1 MFDLIKGL
9 RTTAKYLFQRPVTIS
24 YPEVKRPVRERFRG
38 KHELKR
44 YEDGKERCIGCSLCA
59 AACPADAIYV
69 EPAENNPN
77 NPVGYGERYAAKY
90 EINMIRCI
98 FCGYCEDAC
107 PTNAIVLEHQYELS
121 FYDRKSAVYTK
132 EMLLVPEDKGWGEPP
147 PILQNLNRPPN
158 PPAQMEL

>member
-9 RTTAKYLFQRPVTIS
+9 GTTVKYFFQKPVTIN

-44 YEDGKERCIGCSLCA
+44 YADGKERCIGCSLCA

-69 EPAENNPN
+69 EPAEVDPN
-77 NPVGYGERYAAKY
+77 NPAGYGERYAARY

-121 FYDRKSAVYTK
+121 FYDRKSAIYTK
-132 EMLLVPEDKGWGEPP
+132 EMLLVPEDQGWGEPP
-147 PILQNLNRPPN
+147 PILQNLQRPPN